1 MSRAK
6 AGAAARRIWLFGH
19 FAQTNF
25 GNEST
30 LQAFLCNMRQRVAD
44 ISIGCICTGPEP
56 TSCAY
61 GIPAIP
67 VSRPMLAGWIPQSRV
82 GQVVRSIL
90 LGIPCEIV
98 RWLEGLALLKPGD
111 ALIVPG
117 TGLVSD
123 AYGLRGWGPW
133 NLFKWTVTARL
144 RGCKVLFVSVGAGPL
159 YGRLGRFLATSALR
173 LADFRSYRDV
183 SSLDYLRSIGFSH
196 SGDEVVPDL
205 AFSLPAGRLVRTR
218 GSATKGRNSRRIVG
232 LGVMLYAGRYSVEH
246 PVERTVTNYLDTLA
260 TIVEWLLARDFDVR
274 LLIGDL
280 CDRPVVQEFRQLL
293 KERLPG
299 WDESRIL
306 DDEVTSVDELLAQIA
321 ETDLVI
327 ATRFHNVLL
336 ALLCDKPVVAISF
349 HHKVSSLMKATGLSD
364 YCLEIEGLTADSL
377 KAKVREAEE
386 NRHFLKAIIR
396 AQAERW
402 RAELD
407 VHYDAVMNIIGFVP
421 SRAASNPADALA
433 AAGSH

>member
-1 MSRAK
+1 MSQVK
-6 AGAAARRIWLFGH
+6 AGTAARRIWLFGH
-19 FAQTNF
+19 FGQTNF

-30 LQAFLCNMRQRVAD
+30 LEAFLRNMQERVGDVPFA
-44 ISIGCICTGPEP
+44 CICTGPEP
-56 TSCAY
+56 TSRVY
-61 GIPAIP
+61 GIPTVA
-67 VSRPMLAGWIPQSRV
+67 VSRPMLTGWRPGSRI
-82 GQVVRSIL
+82 GRMVRSLL

-98 RWLEGLALLKPGD
+98 RWVEGLALLKPGD

-133 NLFKWTVTARL
+133 NLFKWTVIARL

-159 YGRLGRFLATSALR
+159 YSRLGRFLATSALR

-183 SSLDYLRSIGFSH
+183 SSIDYLRSIGFSH
-196 SGDEVVPDL
+196 GDDKVAPDL
-205 AFSLPAGRLVRTR
+205 AFSLPARPVARTR
-218 GSATKGRNSRRIVG
+218 RDTAKDCSSRRVVG

-246 PVERTVTNYLDTLA
+246 PVEGTVANYLDTLA
-260 TIVEWLLARDFDVR
+260 TVVKWLLARNCDVR

-280 CDRPVVQEFRQLL
+280 CDRPVVQEFRELL

-299 WDESRIL
+299 WEEGRIL
-306 DDEVTSVDELLAQIA
+306 DDAVTSVDELLTQIA

-349 HHKVSSLMKATGLSD
+349 HHKVASLMKATGLSD
-364 YCLEIEGLTADSL
+364 YCLEIEGLDAITL
-377 KAKVREAEE
+377 ETKVREAEE
-386 NRHFLKAIIR
+386 NMHFLKAMIR

-402 RAELD
+402 RTELD
-407 VHYDAVMNIIGFVP
+407 AQYDAIMNTIGLHP
-421 SRAASNPADALA
+421 GNTAGTPADALA
-433 AAGSH
+433 TAGSH